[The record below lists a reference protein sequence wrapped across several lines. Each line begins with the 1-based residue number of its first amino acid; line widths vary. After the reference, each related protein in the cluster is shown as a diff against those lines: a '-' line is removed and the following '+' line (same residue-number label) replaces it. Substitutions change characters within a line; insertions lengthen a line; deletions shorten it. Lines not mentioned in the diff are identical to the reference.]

1 MNLETFA
8 QMRGLQAAHTSGNT
22 QFLDHILASEQ
33 GDEIRAK
40 FLTKR
45 IQFDT
50 RPELFAELENVCSL
64 LDCSKREFLEMA
76 VTDAL
81 ARAVQVFG
89 ESYAGAAGRD
99 FFDDHAPAKGE

>member
-33 GDEIRAK
+33 GDEVRAK

-76 VTDAL
+76 VCDAL
-81 ARAVQVFG
+81 KRAVEVFG
-89 ESYAGAAGRD
+89 ESYQGATGHD
-99 FFDDHAPAKGE
+99 FFDAHTPVKG